1 MYFKIFQNI
10 SMFCIEYH
18 QRHHN
23 VKSFIE
29 YHYQK
34 HSLFKDQ
41 NFQALMCSNIDPR
54 LHLDCPRC
62 DFILFNVTV
71 VISHLLAQLL
81 KI

>member
-1 MYFKIFQNI
+1 MKYILKYFKTF

-34 HSLFKDQ
+34 HSP
-41 NFQALMCSNIDPR
+41 FQGSK
-54 LHLDCPRC
+54 
-62 DFILFNVTV
+62 FSSSYV
-71 VISHLLAQLL
+71 L
-81 KI
+81 KH